1 MGGMGVLC
9 VLGRQQIKFAARK
22 LNYKQQAQ
30 AYASCINFWDKKSRT
45 ADGGY
50 ENYPTKLLNYRI
62 KLISPRSSIEQIS
75 PLSSTITQPTTLTIS
90 NECRFL
96 ELISQACLMV

>member
-1 MGGMGVLC
+1 MGISC

-30 AYASCINFWDKKSRT
+30 AYASCMNFWDQKSRT

-62 KLISPRSSIEQIS
+62 KLISPRSSHRTNIS
-75 PLSSTITQPTTLTIS
+75 PVQHYNSTHDI
-90 NECRFL
+90 NDFE
-96 ELISQACLMV
+96 